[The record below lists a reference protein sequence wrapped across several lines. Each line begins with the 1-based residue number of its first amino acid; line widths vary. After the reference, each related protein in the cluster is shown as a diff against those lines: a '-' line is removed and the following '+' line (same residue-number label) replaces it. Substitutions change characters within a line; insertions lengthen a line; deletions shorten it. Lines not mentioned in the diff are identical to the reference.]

1 MFFSERLIFLIYET
15 KCCITVPYLENQM
28 KTNKCSTFSFCYFVS
43 TKHFQFENERERDV
57 FVSWQKVKE
66 EKKTLLERVQKVR
79 KETKN

>member
-1 MFFSERLIFLIYET
+1 MLLQHSCSLFRI
-15 KCCITVPYLENQM
+15 QM

-43 TKHFQFENERERDV
+43 TKHFQFGTERERDV